1 MTDLLN
7 VGARSL
13 VNIQQMLGTAGH
25 NIANVNTEGYSRQ
38 TVNVVTQEAQRYGF
52 GYVGQGAT
60 IGSIDRAFD
69 GFLNNHLYRHTNEQ
83 AVRHLFRVASSLDS
97 MVVGEPQV
105 LGQVRHAYSVAVE
118 AGTAGRVL
126 NRLVHHTLRV
136 AKRFGVFVRRLGVDV
151 AFGADD
157 AEVGNAVGVEAGG
170 ERCQAIAVEAH
181 HRRRHL
187 VDLRHVRARA
197 VD

>member
-13 VNIQQMLGTAGH
+13 VNIQQLLGTTGH

-69 GFLNNHLYRHTNEQ
+69 GFLNNQLQT
-83 AVRHLFRVASSLDS
+83 FTSSHS
-97 MVVGEPQV
+97 QYQSFVG
-105 LGQVRHAYSVAVE
+105 YS
-118 AGTAGRVL
+118 
-126 NRLVHHTLRV
+126 NRLNDLMADSKNNISGSLQRSEEHTSELQS
-136 AKRFGVFVRRLGVDV
+136 RL
-151 AFGADD
+151 
-157 AEVGNAVGVEAGG
+157 
-170 ERCQAIAVEAH
+170 
-181 HRRRHL
+181 HL
-187 VDLRHVRARA
+187 VCRLLLEKKKYQ
-197 VD
+197 